1 MPGEYEMEMLLGVRN
16 SGARDLVRAGEKVR
30 LCMPFGHNWFPYT
43 IQRIGDN
50 PVNAWM
56 LARSIISKA

>member
-1 MPGEYEMEMLLGVRN
+1 
-16 SGARDLVRAGEKVR
+16 
-30 LCMPFGHNWFPYT
+30 MPFGHNWFPYT